1 MKTVIPR
8 TSLVVRFAGFFV
20 IAGIGLVLIGRE
32 VVAKRTER
40 SVRVML
46 LTVQEALQR
55 YHVDEE
61 QYPPRAMTGTEL
73 VTMLHERSFLEAM
86 ILNPCTGRPYDGGAA
101 REGAAREGA
110 AREDHLQYRTDG
122 LAETYELIVTD
133 PESGTVQFQ
142 LDSTEHQSLE

>member
-1 MKTVIPR
+1 
-8 TSLVVRFAGFFV
+8 
-20 IAGIGLVLIGRE
+20 
-32 VVAKRTER
+32 
-40 SVRVML
+40 
-46 LTVQEALQR
+46 
-55 YHVDEE
+55 
-61 QYPPRAMTGTEL
+61 MTGTEL

-86 ILNPCTGRPYDGGAA
+86 ILNPWTGRPYDGGAA

>member
-86 ILNPCTGRPYDGGAA
+86 ILNPWTGRPYDG
-101 REGAAREGA
+101 GAAREGA